1 MDYQDIVKSIAIIED
16 FPKKGISFKDITP
29 LFLEP
34 KKIDFIID
42 ELEKFAK
49 TLDFDIIVA
58 PESRGFL
65 FGLPLALK
73 MKKPFV
79 PVRKKGKLPREVISQ
94 EYVLEYGKATIE
106 INKHDIP
113 ANAKIL
119 IIDDLIATGG
129 TTIAIQDLL
138 SKVNAN
144 VVGQAYLI
152 ELIELCQHEKLNGKF
167 FSMIKFQQ

>member
-1 MDYQDIVKSIAIIED
+1 MDYQDIKDSIVTIED

-29 LFLEP
+29 LFLDH
-34 KKIDFIID
+34 KKIDFIVE
-42 ELEKFAK
+42 ELSKFAK

-65 FGLPLALK
+65 LGLPLALH

-79 PVRKKGKLPREVISQ
+79 PIRKKGKLPREVISQ
-94 EYVLEYGKATIE
+94 EYELEYGRATIE
-106 INKHDIP
+106 VTKNDIP
-113 ANAKIL
+113 PNSKIL

-138 SKVNAN
+138 TKLNST

-152 ELIELCQHEKLNGKF
+152 ELVNLCDYQKLHGKF
-167 FSMIKFQQ
+167 FSMIKY

>member
-1 MDYQDIVKSIAIIED
+1 MDYQDIKDSIVTIED

-29 LFLEP
+29 LFLDH
-34 KKIDFIID
+34 KKIDFIVE
-42 ELEKFAK
+42 ELSKFAK

-65 FGLPLALK
+65 FGLPLALH

-79 PVRKKGKLPREVISQ
+79 PIRKKGKLPREVISQ
-94 EYVLEYGKATIE
+94 EYELEYGRATIE
-106 INKHDIP
+106 VTKNDIP
-113 ANAKIL
+113 PNSKIL

-138 SKVNAN
+138 TKLNST

-152 ELIELCQHEKLNGKF
+152 ELVNLCDYQKLHGKF
-167 FSMIKFQQ
+167 FSMIKY